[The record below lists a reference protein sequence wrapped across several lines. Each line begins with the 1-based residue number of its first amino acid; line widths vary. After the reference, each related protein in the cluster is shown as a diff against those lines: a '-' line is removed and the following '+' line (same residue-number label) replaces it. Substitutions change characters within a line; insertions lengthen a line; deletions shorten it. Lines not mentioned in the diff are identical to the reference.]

1 MTEIIQSVFNEIS
14 LERDPSIWQSYRDDK
29 QMLEKRLKFLAE
41 FPETQFSKVSL
52 SLIYILHFNIILTP
66 RILI

>member
-1 MTEIIQSVFNEIS
+1 MTEIIQSVFNDIS
-14 LERDPSIWQSYRDDK
+14 LERDPSIWHSYRDDK

-52 SLIYILHFNIILTP
+52 SLI
-66 RILI
+66 